1 MKRSRASRGSVRQEA
16 CSAHA
21 ARSGIAARERPPPR
35 SALRASLGHLIGHPH
50 LAPRSARRAE
60 RTRGARPSPRSA
72 LRASL
77 GTHAWGAGALAKA
90 AALRGNLM
98 APEAMRGNLMAPERL
113 LRGARA
119 QGAKVRK
126 CHDGVWNTLGKRAI
140 PSRSVA
146 QREASQRVLRWF
158 CRAIFL
164 LMAAAS
170 LRCSVPGLTRC
181 PPHQRPR
188 RIPSR
193 IRRCRQSSQVRPD
206 ICTKVENRT
215 SSRSTPYP
223 LEPKLQVYSFPLD
236 QSRVRTFCDKSKI
249 YTIDI
254 LGRPRVASV
263 TRTKC

>member
-1 MKRSRASRGSVRQEA
+1 MG
-16 CSAHA
+16 
-21 ARSGIAARERPPPR
+21 
-35 SALRASLGHLIGHPH
+35 
-50 LAPRSARRAE
+50 
-60 RTRGARPSPRSA
+60 
-72 LRASL
+72 
-77 GTHAWGAGALAKA
+77 
-90 AALRGNLM
+90 
-98 APEAMRGNLMAPERL
+98 
-113 LRGARA
+113 
-119 QGAKVRK
+119 GAKPQSSRHFHGWSDYSSVEGDLSQDRK
-126 CHDGVWNTLGKRAI
+126 RVI

-146 QREASQRVLRWF
+146 QREASQRILRWF

-188 RIPSR
+188 RTPSR

-236 QSRVRTFCDKSKI
+236 QSRVRKLSDESKI

>member
-1 MKRSRASRGSVRQEA
+1 VG
-16 CSAHA
+16 
-21 ARSGIAARERPPPR
+21 
-35 SALRASLGHLIGHPH
+35 
-50 LAPRSARRAE
+50 
-60 RTRGARPSPRSA
+60 
-72 LRASL
+72 
-77 GTHAWGAGALAKA
+77 
-90 AALRGNLM
+90 
-98 APEAMRGNLMAPERL
+98 
-113 LRGARA
+113 
-119 QGAKVRK
+119 GAKPQSSRHFHGWSDYSSVEGDLSQVRK
-126 CHDGVWNTLGKRAI
+126 RVI

-146 QREASQRVLRWF
+146 QREASQRILRWF

-188 RIPSR
+188 RTPSR

-236 QSRVRTFCDKSKI
+236 QSRVRKLGDESKI
-249 YTIDI
+249 YNIDI

>member
-1 MKRSRASRGSVRQEA
+1 
-16 CSAHA
+16 
-21 ARSGIAARERPPPR
+21 
-35 SALRASLGHLIGHPH
+35 
-50 LAPRSARRAE
+50 
-60 RTRGARPSPRSA
+60 
-72 LRASL
+72 
-77 GTHAWGAGALAKA
+77 
-90 AALRGNLM
+90 
-98 APEAMRGNLMAPERL
+98 MAPERL

-126 CHDGVWNTLGKRAI
+126 CHDGAWNTLGKRAI

-215 SSRSTPYP
+215 SSRSTSYP
-223 LEPKLQVYSFPLD
+223 FEPKLQVCSIHSTTRELNPNWNAFN
-236 QSRVRTFCDKSKI
+236 I
-249 YTIDI
+249 YT
-254 LGRPRVASV
+254 LKALTNRPC
-263 TRTKC
+263 KHHNDE